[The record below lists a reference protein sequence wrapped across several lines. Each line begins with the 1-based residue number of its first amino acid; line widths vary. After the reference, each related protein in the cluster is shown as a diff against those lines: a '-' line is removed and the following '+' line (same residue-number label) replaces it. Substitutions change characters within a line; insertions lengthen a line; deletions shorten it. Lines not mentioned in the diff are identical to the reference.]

1 MSEVKRLNREHK
13 IEEGKVVITETV
25 QTTMDRREL
34 EVEKMGYL
42 NRIANLEAQITNFK
56 NEKASY
62 VQMIADIDDMIAAI
76 PLETDDEE

>member
-13 IEEGKVVITETV
+13 IEKGKVVITETV